1 MQLYVVAIKRKKSA
15 LEKFKGLNASF
26 RTGKVR
32 GKIALFFLIILLLF
46 NYSCLHFLPT
56 PAKSTSLPCFYPPPW
71 FCPCVLYSN
80 SCNPLFPLSPLPP
93 PPPALAIVR
102 LFLTSMTL
110 VIFCLLFS
118 PVDYIPVKG
127 QIMQYLSL
135 TAWFISL
142 SIVLPNSI
150 HAGAKRRS
158 SFFLSAA

>member
-26 RTGKVR
+26 RNGKVR

-80 SCNPLFPLSPLPP
+80 SCKPLSPLSPP
-93 PPPALAIVR
+93 HSPLAIVG
-102 LFLTSMTL
+102 LFLTSMSL

-118 PVDYIPVKG
+118 SVDYVPVKG
-127 QIMQYLSL
+127 EIIQYLSL
-135 TAWFISL
+135 TATL
-142 SIVLPNSI
+142 
-150 HAGAKRRS
+150 
-158 SFFLSAA
+158 FFNETVKEKSV